1 MKTLLFQLRE
11 EAEPDLIT
19 FTVTC
24 FKTQNLAIT
33 ILVNTYC
40 YKQTLRLNPAG
51 ISCLYVDGV
60 NNKKGVSLR

>member
-11 EAEPDLIT
+11 EAEPDFIT

-33 ILVNTYC
+33 ILVNSYC
-40 YKQTLRLNPAG
+40 YKQTFRLNTAA
-51 ISCLYVDGV
+51 ISCLYVNGV
-60 NNKKGVSLR
+60 NNEKRVSFS